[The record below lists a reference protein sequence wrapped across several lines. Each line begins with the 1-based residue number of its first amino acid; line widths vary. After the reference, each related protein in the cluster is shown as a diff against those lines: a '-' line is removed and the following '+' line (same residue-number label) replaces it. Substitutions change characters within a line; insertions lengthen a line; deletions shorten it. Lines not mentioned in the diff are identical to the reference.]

1 MQTIKEGNRVFVN
14 IERVARRRRRDGVEG
29 SEAGVIDNMRLNLA
43 RIKDIEDLSDD
54 ETMAGKVKRIVWH
67 LGGSPSVGDFCI
79 LVTNETAEQVRKEWE
94 KYLRGHYDE

>member
-54 ETMAGKVKRIVWH
+54 ETMAGKVKR
-67 LGGSPSVGDFCI
+67 VGDFCI